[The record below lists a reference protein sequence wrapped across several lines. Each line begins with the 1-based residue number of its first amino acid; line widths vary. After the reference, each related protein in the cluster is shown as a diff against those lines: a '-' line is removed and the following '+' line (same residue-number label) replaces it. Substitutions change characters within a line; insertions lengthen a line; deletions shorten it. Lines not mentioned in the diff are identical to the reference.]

1 MKTTNAT
8 YAVDRIDAEDFEPD
22 IIAGAQVGEAHQIE
36 PTGDSPVK
44 LNAALWRS
52 EPATYDY
59 VFEGDEAFHVIE
71 GAATIELPDTG
82 EAIEVKAGDVGYFSA
97 GTKSVWKITETFKEV
112 HRHRQLS

>member
-97 GTKSVWKITETFKEV
+97 GTKSVWKITETFKKFTV
-112 HRHRQLS
+112 IDS